1 MTGPGGRSS
10 KNSLGRHPKDG
21 APVTDT
27 SGVEANRLPGRPRS
41 AEADRAILR
50 AAVDLLA
57 DEGYGGVTMEGVAA
71 RAGVGKAT
79 VYRRWPCKSALVV
92 DAITAC
98 RESGGQ
104 PPDTGSARE
113 DLLVFV
119 RAFMHHL
126 RTSDAGRVMP
136 ALVAELSRSP
146 ELAEAFREGFVQPRR
161 AKVLEAVR
169 RGVERGEVRAGVD
182 PELVADG
189 VVALLMHRFL
199 VTGME
204 IDDDLPER
212 VVDMLWRGIAER

>member
-1 MTGPGGRSS
+1 MT
-10 KNSLGRHPKDG
+10 DI
-21 APVTDT
+21 D
-27 SGVEANRLPGRPRS
+27 VEVHRPPGRPRS
-41 AEADRAILR
+41 AAADRAILR

-92 DAITAC
+92 DAIDTC
-98 RESGGQ
+98 REHASQ
-104 PPDTGSARE
+104 PPDTGSVRA
-113 DLLVFV
+113 DLLAFV
-119 RAFMHHL
+119 RGFMHHL

-136 ALVAELSRSP
+136 ALVAELARSP
-146 ELAEAFREGFVQPRR
+146 ELASAFREGFVAPRR

-169 RGVERGEVRAGVD
+169 RGVERGEVRPGVD
-182 PELVADG
+182 AELVADG

-199 VTGME
+199 ITGMP

-212 VVDMLWRGIAER
+212 VVDLLCRGIAV

>member
-1 MTGPGGRSS
+1 M
-10 KNSLGRHPKDG
+10 NL
-21 APVTDT
+21 TD
-27 SGVEANRLPGRPRS
+27 VEAHRPPGRPRS

-79 VYRRWPCKSALVV
+79 VYRRWPTKSALVV
-92 DAITAC
+92 DAVTAC
-98 RESGGQ
+98 RESGSQ
-104 PPDTGSARE
+104 PPDTGSTRD

-119 RAFMHHL
+119 RGFMHHL

-136 ALVAELSRSP
+136 ALVAELSRNP
-146 ELAEAFREGFVQPRR
+146 ELAAEFREGFVQPRR
-161 AKVLEAVR
+161 ARVLEAVR
-169 RGVERGEVRAGVD
+169 RGVERGEVRPDVD
-182 PELVADG
+182 AELIADG

-204 IDDDLPER
+204 IDDDLPAR
-212 VVDMLWRGIAER
+212 VVDVLWRGIADDRAR

>member
-1 MTGPGGRSS
+1 MS
-10 KNSLGRHPKDG
+10 
-21 APVTDT
+21 DT
-27 SGVEANRLPGRPRS
+27 AEVEVHRPPGRPRS

-92 DAITAC
+92 DAVTAC
-98 RESGGQ
+98 RESGSQ

-113 DLLVFV
+113 DLLFFV
-119 RAFMHHL
+119 RGFMHHL

-136 ALVAELSRSP
+136 ALVAELSRNP
-146 ELAEAFREGFVQPRR
+146 ELAAEFRDGFVHPRR

-182 PELVADG
+182 AELVADG
-189 VVALLMHRFL
+189 VVALLMHRYL

-212 VVDMLWRGIAER
+212 IVDVLWRGIAVDRAR

>member
-1 MTGPGGRSS
+1 M
-10 KNSLGRHPKDG
+10 
-21 APVTDT
+21 TDT
-27 SGVEANRLPGRPRS
+27 LGVEAHRPPGRPRS

-92 DAITAC
+92 DAVTAC
-98 RESGGQ
+98 RESGVH

-119 RAFMHHL
+119 RGFMHHL

-136 ALVAELSRSP
+136 ALVAELSRHP
-146 ELAEAFREGFVQPRR
+146 ELAAEFREGFLQTRR

-169 RGVERGEVRAGVD
+169 RGVERGQVRAGVD
-182 PELVADG
+182 AELVADA
-189 VVALLMHRFL
+189 VVAVLLHRFL

-212 VVDMLWRGIAER
+212 VVDVLWRGITSGECPPEIHS

>member
-1 MTGPGGRSS
+1 M
-10 KNSLGRHPKDG
+10 
-21 APVTDT
+21 TDT
-27 SGVEANRLPGRPRS
+27 DVEAHRPPGRPRS

-92 DAITAC
+92 DAVTAC
-98 RESGGQ
+98 REAGV
-104 PPDTGSARE
+104 PRPDTGSARE
-113 DLLVFV
+113 DLLAYV
-119 RAFMHHL
+119 RGFMHHL

-136 ALVAELSRSP
+136 ALVAELSRHP
-146 ELAEAFREGFVQPRR
+146 ELATEFREGFVQPRR

-189 VVALLMHRFL
+189 VVAVLLHRFL

-204 IDDDLPER
+204 IDDGLPER
-212 VVDMLWRGIAER
+212 LVAMLWQGIATSDCPPEIHS

>member
-1 MTGPGGRSS
+1 MTE
-10 KNSLGRHPKDG
+10 
-21 APVTDT
+21 T
-27 SGVEANRLPGRPRS
+27 VEFEVHRPPGRPRS
-41 AEADRAILR
+41 PEADRAILR

-57 DEGYGGVTMEGVAA
+57 DEGYGGVTMEGVAS

-92 DAITAC
+92 DAVTAC
-98 RESGGQ
+98 RESGLQ
-104 PPDTGSARE
+104 PPDTGSTRE

-136 ALVAELSRSP
+136 ALVAELSRNP
-146 ELAEAFREGFVQPRR
+146 ELAVEFREGFVQPRR

-169 RGVERGEVRAGVD
+169 RGVERGEVRTDVD
-182 PELVADG
+182 AELVADG

-204 IDDDLPER
+204 IDDDLPVR
-212 VVDMLWRGIAER
+212 VVDVLWRGIASTDGPPETDS

>member
-1 MTGPGGRSS
+1 MTTET
-10 KNSLGRHPKDG
+10 
-21 APVTDT
+21 AEVE
-27 SGVEANRLPGRPRS
+27 VEAHRPPGRPRS

-92 DAITAC
+92 DAVDAC
-98 RESGGQ
+98 RESASQ
-104 PPDTGSARE
+104 PPDTGSVRE
-113 DLLVFV
+113 DLLAFV
-119 RAFMHHL
+119 RGFMHPI

-136 ALVAELSRSP
+136 ALVAELARSP
-146 ELAEAFREGFVQPRR
+146 ELASAFREGFVQPRR

-169 RGVERGEVRAGVD
+169 RGVDRGEVRAGVD
-182 PELVADG
+182 AELVADG

-204 IDDDLPER
+204 IDDGLPER
-212 VVDMLWRGIAER
+212 VVDLLCRGICPPEGSPS

>member
-1 MTGPGGRSS
+1 M
-10 KNSLGRHPKDG
+10 
-21 APVTDT
+21 TDT
-27 SGVEANRLPGRPRS
+27 AIEVPRPPGRPRS
-41 AEADRAILR
+41 AEADRAILQ

-92 DAITAC
+92 DAVTAC
-98 RESGGQ
+98 RESGVQ
-104 PPDTGSARE
+104 PPDTGSARQ

-119 RAFMHHL
+119 YGFLNHL

-136 ALVAELSRSP
+136 ALVAELSRSA
-146 ELAEAFREGFVQPRR
+146 ELAQAFREGFVQPRR

-189 VVALLMHRFL
+189 VVAFLLHRFL

-212 VVDMLWRGIAER
+212 LVDMLWRGVASTCDPPEIHS

>member
-1 MTGPGGRSS
+1 MT
-10 KNSLGRHPKDG
+10 DI
-21 APVTDT
+21 
-27 SGVEANRLPGRPRS
+27 GVEAHRPPGRPRS

-92 DAITAC
+92 DAVTTC
-98 RESGGQ
+98 RESGVR

-119 RAFMHHL
+119 RGFMHHL

-146 ELAEAFREGFVQPRR
+146 ELAQAFREGFVQPRR

-189 VVALLMHRFL
+189 VVALLLHRFL

-204 IDDDLPER
+204 IDDELPER
-212 VVDMLWRGIAER
+212 VVDILWRGISA

>member
-1 MTGPGGRSS
+1 M
-10 KNSLGRHPKDG
+10 
-21 APVTDT
+21 TDT
-27 SGVEANRLPGRPRS
+27 AIEVPRPPGRPRS

-92 DAITAC
+92 DAVTAC
-98 RESGGQ
+98 RESASQ
-104 PPDTGSARE
+104 SPDTGSVRE
-113 DLLVFV
+113 DLLAFV
-119 RAFMHHL
+119 RGFMHHL

-146 ELAEAFREGFVQPRR
+146 ELALAFREGFVQPRR

-182 PELVADG
+182 GELVADG
-189 VVALLMHRFL
+189 VVAVLLHRFL

-204 IDDDLPER
+204 IDDELPER
-212 VVDMLWRGIAER
+212 LVDVLWRGICS

>member
-1 MTGPGGRSS
+1 
-10 KNSLGRHPKDG
+10 
-21 APVTDT
+21 VTVPA
-27 SGVEANRLPGRPRS
+27 SRRAVEAHRPPGRPRS
-41 AEADRAILR
+41 VAADRAILR

-57 DEGYGGVTMEGVAA
+57 HEGYGGVTMEGVAT
-71 RAGVGKAT
+71 RAGVGKST

-92 DAITAC
+92 DAVTTCQEA
-98 RESGGQ
+98 SWQ

-113 DLLVFV
+113 DLLAFV
-119 RAFMHHL
+119 RGFMDHL

-146 ELAEAFREGFVQPRR
+146 ELARAFREGFVQPRR
-161 AKVLEAVR
+161 AKVIEAVR
-169 RGVERGEVRAGVD
+169 RGVERGEVRAGAD

-204 IDDDLPER
+204 IDDGLPER
-212 VVDMLWRGIAER
+212 VLDLLWSGISAVDPPEIPR

>member
-1 MTGPGGRSS
+1 MT
-10 KNSLGRHPKDG
+10 DI
-21 APVTDT
+21 A
-27 SGVEANRLPGRPRS
+27 VEAPRPPGRPRS

-50 AAVDLLA
+50 ATIDLLA
-57 DEGYGGVTMEGVAA
+57 DEGYGGVTMEGVAG

-92 DAITAC
+92 DAVTAC
-98 RESGGQ
+98 RESGSQ
-104 PPDTGSARE
+104 PPDTGSTRE

-119 RAFMHHL
+119 RGFMHHL

-136 ALVAELSRSP
+136 ALVAELSRSA
-146 ELAEAFREGFVQPRR
+146 ELAQAFREGFVQPRR

-189 VVALLMHRFL
+189 VVAVLLHRFL

-212 VVDMLWRGIAER
+212 LVDILWRGIS